1 MFARALGEKGCQVSR
16 YPGYGITSLRAVLL
30 NNPLPGQRAFDSV
43 VQYFRWRAA
52 NWSDLKG
59 ACIINNFHS
68 FFSTWFCCFVTV
80 TDTSLVPCQY
90 SATSNESYYYLDPS
104 ILQFCESIIF
114 ELLKV
119 IINQNKC
126 SPQHKKKREVYA

>member
-104 ILQFCESIIF
+104 IFQFSESIRL
-114 ELLKV
+114 ELFTV
-119 IINQNKC
+119 ILDQYNGSRIHNKT
-126 SPQHKKKREVYA
+126 R

>member
-16 YPGYGITSLRAVLL
+16 YPGYRITSLRAVLL

-104 ILQFCESIIF
+104 IFQFSESIRL
-114 ELLKV
+114 ELFTV
-119 IINQNKC
+119 ILDQYNGSRIHNKT
-126 SPQHKKKREVYA
+126 R